1 MLRKATQLF
10 AYAFAFGWLMPLAS
24 VVQAE
29 EPKRWA
35 TNMPVGVTSVSQ
47 QIYSIHMQ
55 VFWIAVVIGVLV
67 FGVMFVSMFLHR
79 KSRGVKAAN
88 FHESTT
94 VELIWT
100 IVPALILVWIAI
112 PATGTLRHLYDTE
125 EAEID
130 IKVTGYQWR
139 WQYDYLGEG
148 VAFMSDLSTSEDE
161 IYGGADKG
169 INYMLEVTEPL
180 VIPVDTKVRFLLTA
194 NDVIHSFWVPE
205 FGIKKD
211 AIPGFINETWAKVTE
226 PGIYRGA
233 CAELCGRGHA
243 FMPIVVEVLPKGEYQ
258 AWLAEKQEEAETIRQ
273 LTQQQ
278 FTLEELQE
286 RGQQVHNR
294 TCIACHGAGGQG
306 VPGIFPALVGSPVV
320 TGDLQENLDTVINGV
335 PGTAMQA
342 FGAQLSEVDIAAVIT
357 YQRNAWGNDTGDI
370 VQPLDVLNFKLGQEG
385 E

>member
-10 AYAFAFGWLMPLAS
+10 AYALAFAWLMPLAS
-24 VVQAE
+24 MVQAE
-29 EPKRWA
+29 EPRRWA

-47 QIYSIHMQ
+47 QVYSIHMQ
-55 VFWIAVVIGVLV
+55 VFWISVVIGVLV
-67 FGVMFVSMFLHR
+67 FGIMFVSMFLHR

-100 IVPALILVWIAI
+100 IIPALILVWIAI

-148 VAFMSDLSTSEDE
+148 VTFMSDLSTPEDQ
-161 IYGGADKG
+161 IYGGAEKG
-169 INYMLEVTEPL
+169 VNYMLEVTDPV

-211 AIPGFINETWAKVTE
+211 AIPGFITETWAKVTE
-226 PGIYRGA
+226 PGTYRGA

-243 FMPIVVEVLPKGEYQ
+243 FMPIVVEVLPKDEYE
-258 AWLAEKQEEAETIRQ
+258 AWLAQKQEEAETVRQ

-286 RGQQVHNR
+286 RGQQIHNR
-294 TCIACHGAGGQG
+294 TCVACHGSGGQG
-306 VPGIFPALVGSPVV
+306 VPGIFPTLIGSPVV
-320 TGDLQENLDTVINGV
+320 TGDIQENLDVVINGV

-342 FGAQLSEVDIAAVIT
+342 FGAQLSEVDIAAVVT
-357 YQRNAWGNDTGDI
+357 YQRNAWGNDTGDVI
-370 VQPLDVLNFKLGQEG
+370 QPLDVLNFKLGQEG

>member
-10 AYAFAFGWLMPLAS
+10 AYALAFAWLMPLAS
-24 VVQAE
+24 LAQAE
-29 EPKRWA
+29 EPRRWA
-35 TNMPVGVTSVSQ
+35 VNMPVGVTSVSQ

-100 IVPALILVWIAI
+100 IIPALILVWIAI

-125 EAEID
+125 EAELD
-130 IKVTGYQWR
+130 IMVTGYQWR

-148 VAFMSDLSTSEDE
+148 VTFMSDLSTPEDQ
-161 IYGGADKG
+161 IYGGSSKG
-169 INYMLEVTEPL
+169 VNYMLEVTDPL

-205 FGIKKD
+205 FGVKRD

-243 FMPIVVEVLPKGEYQ
+243 FMPIVVEVLPKDEYE
-258 AWLAEKQEEAETIRQ
+258 AWLAQKQEEAETVRQ

-278 FTLEELQE
+278 FTLEELRE
-286 RGQQVHNR
+286 RGEQIHNR
-294 TCIACHGAGGQG
+294 TCTACHGSGGQG
-306 VPGIFPALVGSPVV
+306 VPGIFPALAGSPVV
-320 TGDLQENLDTVINGV
+320 TGDLRQNMDIVINGV

-357 YQRNAWGNDTGDI
+357 YQRNAWGNNTGDI
-370 VQPLDVLNFKLGQEG
+370 VQPLDILNFKLDQEG